1 MIKVNIGELKHRITF
16 QRLTTSIND
25 NGFEVKTWEPF
36 KIVWAKVENLHGREY
51 FTAAQVKAERTVKF
65 TIRYI
70 EGIDETMKILFKDK
84 IYNITFIDNIKYQNR
99 FIEIKALGV
108 EGDIDG

>member
-1 MIKVNIGELKHRITF
+1 MIKVNIGELKHRIIF

-36 KIVWAKVENLHGREY
+36 KTVWAKVENLHGREY
-51 FTAAQVKAERTVKF
+51 FTAAHVKAERTVKF
-65 TIRYI
+65 TIRYL
-70 EGIDETMKILFKDK
+70 EDIDETMKILFKDK

-99 FIEIKALGV
+99 FIEIKAMQV